1 MDMENAL
8 PNQNPRK
15 IEPFVE
21 LDLFTI
27 DPETVQLL
35 GYSFCIQNHT
45 VILNTVDQTSKDKVI
60 VAMLDTEESEL
71 IHRITKVLKREIE
84 PVRLNAYE
92 IHKAL
97 DIGFG
102 KGRIRDRF
110 RLTLGPVERVS
121 FDPDNKADRHI
132 RDLLGQA
139 ISLGA
144 GDVHVECYEDDI
156 DVRFRIDGILHQIN
170 NPLNKQNMLQF
181 ITRLKI
187 LAKLD
192 IAEKRR
198 AQDGRVYANYEKGG
212 DSRSIDFRLSILPGP
227 FGEDAVLRILDSAQP
242 LIGLGHMGMNEEI
255 LSDFYGL
262 LKNPEGLLLV
272 TGPTG
277 CGKTTTLYAGLQELN
292 SNRKKIL
299 TVEDPIEY
307 LFPKINQKQV
317 SARMGF
323 ADYARSFLR
332 QDPDV
337 IMIGEIRDDETAQL
351 GVRAAQTGHLV
362 LSTLHANDA
371 IGAVSRLL
379 TLGIEASLI
388 ANSLLGSL
396 SQRLA
401 RKICEKC
408 RASVGADFF
417 ADQVFES
424 MGREFPLFHGTGCKK
439 CNHHGYR
446 GRTGVFE
453 LFVNNGVRAD
463 LIASE
468 VPIHQISADV
478 RRSGCLSLF
487 EDTLVKIEAGITT
500 FEEMRRIIPYR
511 IIQQRISEQ
520 AQRTSKA
527 ARVKPAGL

>member
-1 MDMENAL
+1 MPTES
-8 PNQNPRK
+8 RGK

-21 LDLFTI
+21 LDQFTI
-27 DPETVQLL
+27 DPDTVQLL
-35 GYSFCIQNHT
+35 GYSFCLQNHT
-45 VILNTVDQTSKDKVI
+45 VVLNKVDQTSRDKVI

-71 IHRITKVLKREIE
+71 VHRITKVLNREIE
-84 PVRLNAYE
+84 AVRLNAYE

-102 KGRIRDRF
+102 KDRIKDRF
-110 RLTLGPVERVS
+110 RLSLGPVERVS

-132 RDLLGQA
+132 RDMLGQA
-139 ISLGA
+139 IAHGA
-144 GDVHVECYEDDI
+144 GDVHVEVYEDDI

-170 NPLNKQNMLQF
+170 TPLNKQNMLQF

-187 LAKLD
+187 LSKLD
-192 IAEKRR
+192 ISEKRR
-198 AQDGRVYANYEKGG
+198 AQDGRVYANYEQDGE
-212 DSRSIDFRLSILPGP
+212 SRTIDFRLSILPGP

-242 LIGLGHMGMNEEI
+242 LIGLSHMGMADD
-255 LSDFYGL
+255 LLTDFYSL

-299 TVEDPIEY
+299 TAEDPIEY

-317 SARMGF
+317 NSRMGF
-323 ADYARSFLR
+323 ADYTRSFLR

-337 IMIGEIRDDETAQL
+337 IMVGEIRDEETAQL

-362 LSTLHANDA
+362 LSTLHSNDA
-371 IGAVSRLL
+371 IGAVSRLI

-388 ANSLLGSL
+388 ASSLLGSL

-401 RKICEKC
+401 RRVCERC
-408 RASVGADFF
+408 RELIEPDVF
-417 ADQVFES
+417 ATNVFDYL
-424 MGREFPLFHGTGCKK
+424 GREFPLFRGKGCKA
-439 CNHHGYR
+439 CNRHGYR
-446 GRTGVFE
+446 GRVGVFE
-453 LFVNNGVRAD
+453 LFVNNGVSSD

-468 VPIHQISADV
+468 APIHQIRADI
-478 RRSGCLSLF
+478 RKSGCPSLF
-487 EDTLVKIEAGITT
+487 EDTLGKIESGIST

-511 IIQQRISEQ
+511 IIQQRIFADPNS
-520 AQRTSKA
+520 TLSH
-527 ARVKPAGL
+527 